1 MPRAQTL
8 LPPPPIESI
17 PALFAVLTPRASE
30 VRVIEIDPTEWER
43 RETDIDELM
52 QSSDSWPDDYPTW
65 PIEETCLPPSGFAL
79 TATYGF
85 AENDQ
90 SFERESL
97 RLGDDDRR
105 AAFASFPPPEPS
117 FFSHCR

>member
-30 VRVIEIDPTEWER
+30 VRVIDPTEWER

-85 AENDQ
+85 AQNEQ
-90 SFERESL
+90 TFEAESL
-97 RLGDDDRR
+97 PFDQRR
-105 AAFASFPPPEPS
+105 AAYASFPPPDAA
-117 FFSHCR
+117 FFSLCR